1 MKKSFAPILL
11 MICTILLFSSCDDKI
26 SGTWKLC
33 EIKTEEVPG
42 GQPKF
47 ISGPLF
53 MTWEAPEDVVL
64 GFFKVTDIPCHG
76 LVPMGNS
83 KIAQQLKDITFQKDG
98 NIVVTY
104 ALPSEDQQKTPTWKK
119 SEPGIATYKIVGDQI
134 MIIPNIDP
142 LIAALPADSLKHN
155 AFLQEAIE
163 FLKNGIPV
171 NYKIEGNTAK
181 LFIDKALIEKIFSF
195 ALAGID
201 HAIPANMSSMKPLIN
216 GFLQGIP
223 SALQKTTKIEIGL
236 NLEK

>member
-64 GFFKVTDIPCHG
+64 GFFKVTDIPAMA
-76 LVPMGNS
+76 VPMGNS

-104 ALPSEDQQKTPTWKK
+104 ALPSEDQQKTPTWK
-119 SEPGIATYKIVGDQI
+119 S
-134 MIIPNIDP
+134 PNRGLP
-142 LIAALPADSLKHN
+142 L
-155 AFLQEAIE
+155 
-163 FLKNGIPV
+163 
-171 NYKIEGNTAK
+171 TK
-181 LFIDKALIEKIFSF
+181 L
-195 ALAGID
+195 
-201 HAIPANMSSMKPLIN
+201 
-216 GFLQGIP
+216 
-223 SALQKTTKIEIGL
+223 
-236 NLEK
+236 